1 MFWLKNFI
9 ATEAQKCALYFSVL
23 LCLCGDLH
31 SAAGRNPYYHFV
43 VQRMACESISQ
54 ILYLLYKTPLMKI
67 FITYSRFDQQ
77 QATQLVRDLEE
88 LGHDIWFDQELTGGQ
103 SWWDNI
109 LSKIR
114 DCEVYIFAVSQES
127 LDSTACKRE
136 LKYAEAL
143 HKNSLPVLFK
153 PGISVAMAPRFLSHM
168 QFINYT
174 NPGDKTAV
182 FALIKAITNL
192 PAQQP
197 LPDPLP
203 EPPDVPISYLDK
215 LKDKIESPS
224 LDKRDQVELLGDL
237 KSKLNDPEINT
248 EDIIVLLKK
257 LRRHDDL
264 LASVGTEI
272 DVLLNTPVQKNIP
285 KQQAP
290 PPPKYPEERKSAPA
304 QPSYSTAP
312 KMQQAAAPAATDN
325 GWSAGIMVLLIL
337 GSFIPIIGI
346 IFGIIGMAAGGAK
359 KTQGIILLIIGVVM
373 ALIYASLGGMESY

>member
-1 MFWLKNFI
+1 
-9 ATEAQKCALYFSVL
+9 
-23 LCLCGDLH
+23 
-31 SAAGRNPYYHFV
+31 
-43 VQRMACESISQ
+43 
-54 ILYLLYKTPLMKI
+54 MKI
-67 FITYSRFDQQ
+67 FITYSRSDQQ
-77 QATQLVRDLEE
+77 QATSLVKDLEE
-88 LGHDIWFDQELTGGQ
+88 LGHDIWFDQELSGGQ

-114 DCEVYIFAVSQES
+114 DCDVYIFAITQQS

-153 PGISVAMAPRFLSHM
+153 PGISVAMAPRYLSHM

-174 NPGDKTAV
+174 DPGDKTAV

-192 PAQQP
+192 PQPQALPNP
-197 LPDPLP
+197 LPV
-203 EPPDVPISYLDK
+203 PPDVPISYLDK

-237 KSKLNDPEINT
+237 KLKLKDPEIKN
-248 EDIIVLLKK
+248 EDIILLLKK

-264 LASVGTEI
+264 LASVSAEI
-272 DVLLNTPVQKNIP
+272 DALLHDEPAQKSIP

-290 PPPKYPEERKSAPA
+290 PPPEWEAERKSP
-304 QPSYSTAP
+304 PPPSSYSTP
-312 KMQQAAAPAATDN
+312 RNIQQAAASTVNTGVVNKDN
-325 GWSAGIMVLLIL
+325 SWNAGIMVLLIF
-337 GSFIPIIGI
+337 GSLIPIIGI

-359 KTQGIILLIIGVVM
+359 KNQGIILLIIGIVM
-373 ALIYASLGGMESY
+373 AVIYASLGGGGM